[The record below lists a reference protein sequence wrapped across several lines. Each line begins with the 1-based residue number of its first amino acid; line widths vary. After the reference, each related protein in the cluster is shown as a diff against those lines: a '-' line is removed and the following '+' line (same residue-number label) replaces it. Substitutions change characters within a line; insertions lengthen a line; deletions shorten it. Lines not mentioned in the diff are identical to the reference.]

1 MFPSRTNIEKYAPHL
16 LPTVAP
22 QQPATVTT
30 LQRALRDGMSP
41 AALQAV
47 ADWNERK
54 GYDERRRNSRKR
66 LKNQA
71 VALRSVAGQLG
82 ATEMREAA

>member
-1 MFPSRTNIEKYAPHL
+1 MTNVTNLHT
-16 LPTVAP
+16 LPLASA
-22 QQPATVTT
+22 ATVTT
-30 LQRALRDGMSP
+30 VQRALRDGMSP
-41 AALQAV
+41 AALLAV

-71 VALRSVAGQLG
+71 VALRAVVDAWW
-82 ATEMREAA
+82 AAPMGRAA

>member
-1 MFPSRTNIEKYAPHL
+1 MNNITSLHT
-16 LPTVAP
+16 LPLASA
-22 QQPATVTT
+22 ATVTT
-30 LQRALRDGMSP
+30 VQRATRDGVSP
-41 AALQAV
+41 AALLAV

-71 VALRSVAGQLG
+71 VALRSVAEQLG

>member
-1 MFPSRTNIEKYAPHL
+1 MRSQDMLRDHSTA
-16 LPTVAP
+16 AAW
-22 QQPATVTT
+22 QQSVTT
-30 LQRALRDGMSP
+30 TQRAIRDGMSP
-41 AALQAV
+41 AALLAV

-71 VALRSVAGQLG
+71 VALRNVAAQLG

>member
-1 MFPSRTNIEKYAPHL
+1 MTNITNLHS
-16 LPTVAP
+16 LPLASA
-22 QQPATVTT
+22 ATVTT
-30 LQRALRDGMSP
+30 IQRALCDGMSP
-41 AALQAV
+41 AALLAV

-71 VALRSVAGQLG
+71 VQIRAVAGDLDWSQL
-82 ATEMREAA
+82 R

>member
-1 MFPSRTNIEKYAPHL
+1 MNNITNLHT
-16 LPTVAP
+16 LPLASA
-22 QQPATVTT
+22 ATVTT
-30 LQRALRDGMSP
+30 VQRALRDGMSP
-41 AALQAV
+41 ASLLEV

-71 VALRSVAGQLG
+71 MTLRKVAEQLG

>member
-1 MFPSRTNIEKYAPHL
+1 MHNITNLHT
-16 LPTVAP
+16 LPLASAT
-22 QQPATVTT
+22 TVTT

-41 AALQAV
+41 DALLAV

-71 VALRSVAGQLG
+71 VALRAVAGELEVG
-82 ATEMREAA
+82 AWTRSQFGLLEAA

>member
-1 MFPSRTNIEKYAPHL
+1 MNSYAKQIATL
-16 LPTVAP
+16 RTVAP
-22 QQPATVTT
+22 QQSATVTT
-30 LQRALRDGMSP
+30 VQRALRDGMSP
-41 AALQAV
+41 AALLAV

-71 VALRSVAGQLG
+71 VALRNVAEQLG